1 MQKGSTQKSFLKNP
15 YLQYIIFGIII
26 SLLPVLVNAGILKT
40 SWVGIIGGTI
50 IYAIAALGLNLLLGY
65 SGLISLG
72 TAGFMG
78 LGAYISAYLTGDL
91 GLGSWNFGSNY
102 HTGCFRITYW
112 SGIASNGR
120 TLSGHCDIVCI

>member
-65 SGLISLG
+65 SLYNSII
-72 TAGFMG
+72 TVKW
-78 LGAYISAYLTGDL
+78 YISHVTI
-91 GLGSWNFGSNY
+91 N
-102 HTGCFRITYW
+102 T
-112 SGIASNGR
+112 
-120 TLSGHCDIVCI
+120 

>member
-91 GLGSWNFGSNY
+91 
-102 HTGCFRITYW
+102 
-112 SGIASNGR
+112 
-120 TLSGHCDIVCI
+120 